1 MKHQGHQWINCF
13 PKPSTSL
20 ECLNFSCLT
29 GEVNAIALE
38 ELVARSPNLK
48 SLRLNPSV
56 PIDVLPR
63 ILSRTPMLEDLG
75 TGSFVLGNNAGAYI
89 SLYRALG
96 KCTLLKSLS
105 GFWDASGLYVQGIL
119 LPICKISALTCLNLS
134 YAPLI
139 QSDQLISI
147 VRLCTRLHVLWVKF
161 TCSVARKFRLTYYI
175 ELAYFPV
182 QISG

>member
-1 MKHQGHQWINCF
+1 
-13 PKPSTSL
+13 
-20 ECLNFSCLT
+20 
-29 GEVNAIALE
+29 
-38 ELVARSPNLK
+38 
-48 SLRLNPSV
+48 
-56 PIDVLPR
+56 
-63 ILSRTPMLEDLG
+63 MLEDLG

-161 TCSVARKFRLTYYI
+161 TCSVARQFRLTYYI